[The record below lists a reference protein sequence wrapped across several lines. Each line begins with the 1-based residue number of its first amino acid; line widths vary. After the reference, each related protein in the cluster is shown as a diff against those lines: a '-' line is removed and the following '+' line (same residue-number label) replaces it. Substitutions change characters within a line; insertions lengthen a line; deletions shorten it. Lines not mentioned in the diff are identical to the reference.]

1 MYNIVK
7 FYTSN
12 GGIHMEQTAINFNNI
27 TLLINNISKTLQI
40 FNDNMDN
47 LQTLINQK
55 LLPES
60 IITDITTI
68 SDQINNLVNYDFK
81 KFIPEQESNSNQY
94 IDFIKNKT
102 IEFNSDY
109 HLYNNN
115 FQHSLTKF
123 FDTIQNDFNEISQY
137 LYMTGS
143 ILEFFRNIPEI
154 IKKIKSFYNSLNLI
168 DKFKDINDN
177 IVLIGA
183 NGSGKST
190 LAREFKKTQSSNV
203 ILLSA
208 QRIFYYKEDSSISN
222 TGNELQELFSVQNND
237 KTSTD
242 PQYINLINSDME
254 NLMKALT
261 SEHNKDALHTKIHP
275 ENDSKTILMKV
286 TEIWNE
292 LNFPRQINIDK
303 FPLYITNENSTYT
316 FNELSDGEK
325 AIFYY
330 LGHVLSAKE
339 NSYIIID
346 EPETHLHPAICD
358 TVWNRIEQEKLDCKF
373 IYITHNLRFAS
384 NRNGTILWNKNFTPP
399 YSWDFQILPKNEIFP
414 TSLLLEVLGSKKN
427 VCFCEGTPNSLDY
440 KLYSLLLPKYNIIPI
455 HGGHRDVIS
464 CVKSINNIQQNNNQF
479 DNIPITIGII
489 DKDYHLDRQIS
500 KWEKSNIFT
509 LPVNEV
515 ENILVDTII
524 LEYIVDKFEIS
535 TEKLNQ
541 YYEDFWNTLKTN
553 INEQVIKYVKNFI
566 QHHISED
573 YLTEKKDLEILK
585 SQLSDKIDKCDIDT
599 LYDDKMI
606 EINKMINEKNYESA
620 IKFVDFKKFLLNNL
634 AVKLI
639 KYYPDFV
646 MKELAQ
652 NSELREKIREKY
664 FNSDIF
670 TSY

>member
-1 MYNIVK
+1 
-7 FYTSN
+7 
-12 GGIHMEQTAINFNNI
+12 MEQTTINFNNI
-27 TLLINNISKTLQI
+27 NLLIKNIAKTLQI
-40 FNDNMDN
+40 FNDNTN
-47 LQTLINQK
+47 ILQTLIKQNQ
-55 LLPES
+55 LPEL

-68 SDQINNLVNYDFK
+68 SNLTNDLANYDFNI
-81 KFIPEQESNSNQY
+81 FIDSQELNSNQY

-102 IEFNSDY
+102 LEFNYDY
-109 HLYNNN
+109 HLCNND

-123 FDTIQNDFNEISQY
+123 FNTIHIDFNTVSQY
-137 LYMTGS
+137 SYMLTS
-143 ILEFFRNIPEI
+143 IVDFSRNIPEI
-154 IKKIKSFYNSLNLI
+154 IEKIKSFYNSLNLI
-168 DKFKDINDN
+168 DKFKDIHDN
-177 IVLIGA
+177 IVIVGA

-208 QRIFYYKEDSSISN
+208 QRIFYYKQESSISI

-237 KTSTD
+237 KTSVD
-242 PQYINLINSDME
+242 LQFINLINSDME
-254 NLMKALT
+254 SLMKALI
-261 SEHNKDALHTKIHP
+261 SEHNIDALDTKIHP
-275 ENDSKTILMKV
+275 ENGSKTILMQI

-303 FPLYITNENSTYT
+303 VPLYITNENSTYT

-330 LGHVLSAKE
+330 LGHVLCAKE

-346 EPETHLHPAICD
+346 EPENHLHPAICD
-358 TVWNRIEQEKLDCKF
+358 TVWNRIEQERLDCKF

-384 NRNGTILWNKNFTPP
+384 NRNATTLWNKKFTPP
-399 YSWDFQILPKNEIFP
+399 YSWEFQLLPKNDIFP

-427 VCFCEGTPNSLDY
+427 VCFCEGKLNSLDY
-440 KLYSLLLPKYNIIPI
+440 KLYSLLLPEYNIIPI
-455 HGGHRDVIS
+455 YGGHRDVIS
-464 CVKSINNIQQNNNQF
+464 CVKSINKIQQNDNQF
-479 DNIPITIGII
+479 ENLPITIGII

-500 KWEKSNIFT
+500 KWEESNIFT

-524 LEYIVDKFEIS
+524 LNYTVDKFSIS
-535 TEKLNQ
+535 SEKLNQ
-541 YYEDFWNTLKTN
+541 YYENFWNTLEKKIT
-553 INEQVIKYVKNFI
+553 EQVVKYVKNFI

-573 YLTEKKDLEILK
+573 YLTEEKDLEILK
-585 SQLSDKIDKCDIDT
+585 SQLSDKINKFNINT
-599 LYDDKMI
+599 LYDEKMT
-606 EINKMINEKNYESA
+606 EINKMIAEKNYESA

-634 AVKLI
+634 ACKLI
-639 KYYPDFV
+639 RKYPDFV

-652 NSELREKIREKY
+652 NSELREKIRGKY
-664 FNSDIF
+664 FNSNIF

>member
-1 MYNIVK
+1 
-7 FYTSN
+7 
-12 GGIHMEQTAINFNNI
+12 
-27 TLLINNISKTLQI
+27 
-40 FNDNMDN
+40 
-47 LQTLINQK
+47 
-55 LLPES
+55 
-60 IITDITTI
+60 
-68 SDQINNLVNYDFK
+68 
-81 KFIPEQESNSNQY
+81 
-94 IDFIKNKT
+94 
-102 IEFNSDY
+102 
-109 HLYNNN
+109 
-115 FQHSLTKF
+115 
-123 FDTIQNDFNEISQY
+123 
-137 LYMTGS
+137 
-143 ILEFFRNIPEI
+143 
-154 IKKIKSFYNSLNLI
+154 
-168 DKFKDINDN
+168 
-177 IVLIGA
+177 
-183 NGSGKST
+183 
-190 LAREFKKTQSSNV
+190 
-203 ILLSA
+203 
-208 QRIFYYKEDSSISN
+208 
-222 TGNELQELFSVQNND
+222 
-237 KTSTD
+237 
-242 PQYINLINSDME
+242 
-254 NLMKALT
+254 MKALT

-303 FPLYITNENSTYT
+303 FPLYITNGNSTYT

-358 TVWNRIEQEKLDCKF
+358 TVWNRIEQERLDCKF

-500 KWEKSNIFT
+500 KWENSNIFT

-599 LYDDKMI
+599 LYNDKMI

-634 AVKLI
+634 AGKLI

-664 FNSDIF
+664 FNSGIF

>member
-1 MYNIVK
+1 
-7 FYTSN
+7 
-12 GGIHMEQTAINFNNI
+12 MEQTAINFNNI

-115 FQHSLTKF
+115 FQHNLTKF

-358 TVWNRIEQEKLDCKF
+358 TVWNRIEQERLDCKF

>member
-1 MYNIVK
+1 
-7 FYTSN
+7 
-12 GGIHMEQTAINFNNI
+12 MEQTTINFNNI
-27 TLLINNISKTLQI
+27 TLLIKNLSKTLQI
-40 FNDNMDN
+40 FNDNTN
-47 LQTLINQK
+47 TLQTLINQK
-55 LLPES
+55 QLPES
-60 IITDITTI
+60 IIADITTI
-68 SDQINNLVNYDFK
+68 SNLTNDLINYDFNH
-81 KFIPEQESNSNQY
+81 FTSSQELNSNQY

-102 IEFNSDY
+102 LEFNYDY
-109 HLYNNN
+109 HLYSDN
-115 FQHSLTKF
+115 FQHNLTQF
-123 FDTIQNDFNEISQY
+123 FNTIKTNFNTITQYSYMIS
-137 LYMTGS
+137 S
-143 ILEFFRNIPEI
+143 ILEFSKTIPEFI
-154 IKKIKSFYNSLNLI
+154 ENIKDFYNSLRLI
-168 DKFKDINDN
+168 DKFKDIHDN
-177 IVLIGA
+177 IVIVGA

-208 QRIFYYKEDSSISN
+208 QRILYYKQSTSISN
-222 TGNELQELFSVQNND
+222 TNNELQELFSIQNND

-254 NLMKALT
+254 SLMKALI
-261 SEHNKDALHTKIHP
+261 SEHNIDALHTKIHP
-275 ENDSKTILMKV
+275 ENRSKTILMQV

-303 FPLYITNENSTYT
+303 IPLYITNENSTYT

-346 EPETHLHPAICD
+346 EPENHLHPAICD
-358 TVWNRIEQEKLDCKF
+358 TVWNRIEQERLDCKF

-384 NRNGTILWNKNFTPP
+384 NRNATTLWNKKFTPP
-399 YSWDFQILPKNEIFP
+399 YSWEFQALPKKDIFP
-414 TSLLLEVLGSKKN
+414 TELLLEVLGSKKN
-427 VCFCEGTPNSLDY
+427 VCFCEGTLNSLDY
-440 KLYSLLLPKYNIIPI
+440 KLYSLILPEYNIIPT

-479 DNIPITIGII
+479 ENLPITIGII
-489 DKDYHLDRQIS
+489 DKDYHLDKQIS

-524 LEYIVDKFEIS
+524 LKYIVDKFEIS

-634 AVKLI
+634 AGKLI

-652 NSELREKIREKY
+652 NSELREKIRGKY